1 MTAARCGVI
10 VGAMPEPHLPSALP
24 DPLRVVI
31 AGGGVA
37 ALEALAALRA
47 LVPRRVT
54 TTVISGATHFRYRP
68 LLIGEPFGL
77 GRARRYPLQ
86 AICADH
92 GAELLVDHV
101 VEVLPDRHE
110 VRTAAGAQVPY
121 DVLVVATGARPYPA
135 FQDGITFDREL
146 SPEDFDEAMAD
157 LDEGLAPHVAI
168 VVPDGVSWTL
178 PAYALALLTAAWGRR
193 RSAAECVV
201 TVLTPERAP
210 LEAFGAEVSSSVT
223 DLLDA
228 ERVVLRTGVHP
239 DVVTAT
245 SLRAGGQWVG
255 ADRIISLPLQAGPR
269 LAGLPSDERGFI
281 PADAAG
287 RVPGLADVYVAG
299 DASTAPLKQGG
310 LAAQQADR
318 VAADVARRCGGEPAD
333 DGRLVL
339 RGVLDTR
346 YGPRFLRA
354 DLDDVEGT
362 STFSAEPLWWPPTK
376 VASRWL
382 APYLARVDVETPSAG
397 QPC

>member
-1 MTAARCGVI
+1 MTQDHDPA
-10 VGAMPEPHLPSALP
+10 ALP

-37 ALEALAALRA
+37 ALEALVALRA
-47 LVPRRVT
+47 MVPRRVT
-54 TTVISGATHFRYRP
+54 PVVISGTTHFRYRP

-77 GRARRYPLQ
+77 GRARRYPLD

-101 VEVLPDRHE
+101 VEVLPAQHQ
-110 VRTAAGAQVPY
+110 VRTAVGTVVPY
-121 DVLVVATGARPYPA
+121 DVLIVATGARPYPA

-168 VVPDGVSWTL
+168 VVPDGVTWTL

-193 RSAAECVV
+193 RNPAESVV
-201 TVLTPERAP
+201 TVLTYERAP
-210 LEAFGAEVSSSVT
+210 LEAFGATVAESVA
-223 DLLDA
+223 DVFDA
-228 ERVVLRTGVHP
+228 ERIVLRTGVHP

-255 ADRIISLPLQAGPR
+255 ADRIISLPLLAGPR
-269 LAGLPSDERGFI
+269 LAGLPCDERGFI
-281 PADAAG
+281 PTDGAG
-287 RVPGLADVYVAG
+287 RAADVDDVYVAG
-299 DASTAPLKQGG
+299 DAATSPLKQGG

-318 VAADVARRCGGEPAD
+318 VAADVARRCGAEPRDGGERP
-333 DGRLVL
+333 VL

-346 YGPRFLRA
+346 HGPRFLRA
-354 DLDDVEGT
+354 DLADVEGT
-362 STFSAEPLWWPPTK
+362 STFAAEPLWWPPTK
-376 VASRWL
+376 IASRWL
-382 APYLARVDVETPSAG
+382 APYLARVDVEAPSVG
-397 QPC
+397 PPR

>member
-1 MTAARCGVI
+1 MSQDF
-10 VGAMPEPHLPSALP
+10 SALP
-24 DPLRVVI
+24 DPPRVLI

-37 ALEALAALRA
+37 ALEALVALRA
-47 LVPRRVT
+47 MAARRIAPV
-54 TTVISGATHFRYRP
+54 VLSGATHFHYRP

-77 GRARRYPLQ
+77 GRARRYPLD

-92 GAELLVDHV
+92 GAELIVDHL
-101 VEVLPDRHE
+101 VEVRPDRHE
-110 VRTAAGAQVPY
+110 VRTVAGAVIPY
-121 DVLVVATGARPYPA
+121 DVLIIATGARPYPA

-146 SPEDFDEAMAD
+146 SPEDFDDAMAD

-168 VVPDGVSWTL
+168 VVPDGVAWTL

-193 RSAAECVV
+193 RQAAETVV

-210 LEAFGAEVSSSVT
+210 VEVFGAAVAESVADVLEA
-223 DLLDA
+223 
-228 ERVVLRTGVHP
+228 ERIVLRTGVHP

-269 LAGLPSDERGFI
+269 LAGLPCDQHGFI
-281 PADAAG
+281 PADEAG
-287 RVPGLADVYVAG
+287 RVDDVTDVYVAG
-299 DASTAPLKQGG
+299 DAGVSSLKQGG

-333 DGRLVL
+333 QDGGLVL
-339 RGVLDTR
+339 RAILDTAR
-346 YGPRFLRA
+346 GPRYLRA
-354 DLDDVEGT
+354 ELDDAEAT
-362 STFSAEPLWWPPTK
+362 STFGAEPLWWPPTK

-382 APYLARVDVETPSAG
+382 APYLARVDVESPSVG
-397 QPC
+397 SGR

>member
-1 MTAARCGVI
+1 MTQHR
-10 VGAMPEPHLPSALP
+10 EPPALP

-31 AGGGVA
+31 VGGGVA
-37 ALEALAALRA
+37 ALEALVALGA
-47 LVPRRVT
+47 SMPRRVT
-54 TTVISGATHFRYRP
+54 PVVISGATHFRYRP

-77 GRARRYPLQ
+77 GHARRYPLE

-101 VEVLPDRHE
+101 VEVLPGAHE

-168 VVPDGVSWTL
+168 VVPDGVAWTL

-193 RSAAECVV
+193 RNPDESVV

-210 LEAFGAEVSSSVT
+210 LEVFGAAVSESVA
-223 DLLDA
+223 DVLDA
-228 ERVVLRTGVHP
+228 ERIVLRTGVHP

-255 ADRIISLPLQAGPR
+255 ADRIISLPLLAGPR
-269 LAGLPSDERGFI
+269 LAGLPCDERGFI
-281 PADAAG
+281 VADEAG
-287 RVPGLADVYVAG
+287 RLAEVDDIYVAG
-299 DASTAPLKQGG
+299 DAATSQLKQGG

-318 VAADVARRCGGEPAD
+318 VVADLARRCGAEPRDAGE
-333 DGRLVL
+333 GLVL

-346 YGPRFLRA
+346 HGPRFMRA
-354 DLDDVEGT
+354 DLADVEGT
-362 STFSAEPLWWPPTK
+362 STFAAEPLWWPPTK

-382 APYLARVDVETPSAG
+382 APYLASVDVATPAVG
-397 QPC
+397 PLR